1 MNRSIKT
8 SAIAIASVHLFS
20 WTVFTPRAAWAE
32 PPPPPPAAPR
42 GPAAPPP
49 PPAPPRSPAAPPAPP
64 WPPGAIPPIHVPPF
78 NIPPIPPLPPIHAT
92 TDDGWSDKSGSV
104 NETRAAKPGG
114 VVDIDVPNGS
124 VKIVAWNKDEVNVK
138 GEVHADLQMS
148 TSSDRT
154 RVRVAGKRH
163 QGEAELEIRVPAGS
177 RVEAK
182 GINTTIEVRDVIGVL
197 RLQTVSGDITVAG
210 APSDVEVHSV
220 NGQVDLDVKS
230 AVVNARSISGA
241 VHVKGA
247 RGRAMIDSV
256 SGDCS
261 LAGGDFTEVEMRAV
275 SGDLNF
281 TGAIAGQ
288 GSFEFKTHSGDIEL
302 RLPTA
307 TNADFELRTFN
318 GSLESRLGPGAP
330 RQTTSALDFRAGSGG
345 AKVRSRTFSGDIR
358 VDAKID
364 TKK

>member
-1 MNRSIKT
+1 
-8 SAIAIASVHLFS
+8 
-20 WTVFTPRAAWAE
+20 
-32 PPPPPPAAPR
+32 
-42 GPAAPPP
+42 
-49 PPAPPRSPAAPPAPP
+49 
-64 WPPGAIPPIHVPPF
+64 
-78 NIPPIPPLPPIHAT
+78 
-92 TDDGWSDKSGSV
+92 
-104 NETRAAKPGG
+104 
-114 VVDIDVPNGS
+114 
-124 VKIVAWNKDEVNVK
+124 VKIVAWNKGEVNVK
-138 GEVHADLQMS
+138 GQVDHAELEMS
-148 TSSDRT
+148 TSADRT

-182 GINTTIEVRDVIGVL
+182 GINTTIEVRDVVGVL
-197 RLQTVSGDITVAG
+197 RLQTVSGDITVTG

-241 VHVKGA
+241 VHVRGA

-281 TGAIAGQ
+281 AGALAGQ

-318 GSLESRLGPGAP
+318 GSLESRIGPGAP

-358 VDAKID
+358 VDAKIE